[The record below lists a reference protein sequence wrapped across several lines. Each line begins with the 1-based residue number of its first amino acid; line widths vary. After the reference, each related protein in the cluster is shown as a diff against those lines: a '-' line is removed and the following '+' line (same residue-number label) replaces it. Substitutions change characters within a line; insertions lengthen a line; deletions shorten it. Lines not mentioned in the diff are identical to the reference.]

1 MHYFLG
7 SKACVGFLAG
17 LVVCATASAQE
28 ADVEA
33 LQREMQAIVE
43 TFNARIGALE
53 SELERLKADSAGSPK
68 LDERVTQLEEEA
80 EETQE
85 AVASDFRVFWNNS
98 LRFETNDGRFKLRL
112 GGRIQQDWAWFDE
125 DDDLKLLW
133 NPLLGAAF
141 SNDLEDGAE
150 FRRGYFDISG
160 QAYDDLEFKIQV
172 DFTDGDTDFKDVF
185 IAMRDVPVV
194 GKVKVGHFKEP
205 FSLNQLT
212 SDNNITFLERA
223 LSDVFSPKRNTGL
236 GVANTA
242 LNKRLTWAAGVF
254 RDTDSYGDGSGD
266 GNYSLTARV
275 TGLPWYEEDGRRLA
289 HLGLSY
295 SHRNPDAFIRVR
307 QRPEAHL
314 SNVRFVDTG
323 LFYAEDEDRYSL
335 EAALVYGPLSLQA
348 EYIASNIDTR
358 RHGDVNLD
366 GYYVFGSYVL
376 TGENRRYST
385 TSGAFGS
392 IRPNRNFS
400 LSPENRG
407 WGAWELTLRYSSLD
421 LNDSGIHGGEEDNVT
436 VGVNWYLNPNT
447 RWMLNYVRANVDHPL
462 YDGAVDILQT
472 RFQFAF

>member
-1 MHYFLG
+1 
-7 SKACVGFLAG
+7 
-17 LVVCATASAQE
+17 
-28 ADVEA
+28 
-33 LQREMQAIVE
+33 
-43 TFNARIGALE
+43 
-53 SELERLKADSAGSPK
+53 
-68 LDERVTQLEEEA
+68 
-80 EETQE
+80 
-85 AVASDFRVFWNNS
+85 
-98 LRFETNDGRFKLRL
+98 
-112 GGRIQQDWAWFDE
+112 
-125 DDDLKLLW
+125 
-133 NPLLGAAF
+133 
-141 SNDLEDGAE
+141 
-150 FRRGYFDISG
+150 
-160 QAYDDLEFKIQV
+160 
-172 DFTDGDTDFKDVF
+172 
-185 IAMRDVPVV
+185 
-194 GKVKVGHFKEP
+194 
-205 FSLNQLT
+205 
-212 SDNNITFLERA
+212 LERA

-266 GNYSLTARV
+266 GNYNLTARV

-323 LFYAEDEDRYSL
+323 LFYAKGEDRYSL

-348 EYIASNIDTR
+348 EYIASSIDTR

-376 TGENRRYST
+376 TGENRRYNT

-392 IRPNRNFS
+392 IHPNRNFS
-400 LSPENRG
+400 LSSENRG